1 MNYHKGKRPDVDWSK
16 VKEVTV
22 KSHMPLLNNIYSYTE
37 PKVKRPD
44 EEKFNKDL
52 NKLIMKY
59 GFDRIYDAVRDEHY
73 LREYCSTEPKMSL
86 KELVVKYGYKETEV

>member
-1 MNYHKGKRPDVDWSK
+1 MDYHKGKRPDIDWSK

-22 KSHMPLLNNIYSYTE
+22 KSYMPPSNNIYPYTE

-73 LREYCSTEPKMSL
+73 LREYCSMEPKCH
-86 KELVVKYGYKETEV
+86 

>member
-1 MNYHKGKRPDVDWSK
+1 MDYHKGKRPDVDWSK

-22 KSHMPLLNNIYSYTE
+22 KLYMPPSNNIHPYTE
-37 PKVKRPD
+37 PKVKRQD

-73 LREYCSTEPKMSL
+73 LREYRSTKPKMSL
-86 KELVVKYGYKETEV
+86 KELAAKYGYKE